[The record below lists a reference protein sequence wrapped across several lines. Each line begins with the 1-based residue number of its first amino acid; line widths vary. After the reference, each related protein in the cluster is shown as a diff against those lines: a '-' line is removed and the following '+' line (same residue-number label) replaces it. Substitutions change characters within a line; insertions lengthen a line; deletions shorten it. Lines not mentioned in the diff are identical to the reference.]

1 MSIQLKAVCNDCS
14 VPLLSLLRTIAV
26 VILAIVMA
34 ASTHADTSQGQVP
47 APATAKENTAL
58 GLDQARTLRSSQ
70 AVIGQQ
76 VSDFTLLDREGRPIR
91 LSSYRGKPLLVSFIY
106 TACFQVCPLTTRALQ
121 KAVEAGRNVFGTNQ
135 YNVISIGFNQPFDT
149 PQALKAFA
157 LQHRI
162 DQPNWEFLSPHA
174 SIIEQLGREFGF
186 SFVATP
192 AGFDHVLQVTLLDA
206 EGRIYRQIYG
216 DELNADSLGEPLKQL
231 MRNAPIAEQ
240 LKLDDLIERV
250 RILCTVYDPK
260 TGKYRVKYDL
270 LIEVAGGVTFAL
282 AMLWF
287 FAGEWWA
294 RRKTRRT
301 PPRPASSTR
310 CKKPS
315 HGLT

>member
-1 MSIQLKAVCNDCS
+1 MSTQLKVIRKDCGAALWN
-14 VPLLSLLRTIAV
+14 LLTTISI
-26 VILAIVMA
+26 VIA
-34 ASTHADTSQGQVP
+34 AALVATPTHANSPQGQVP
-47 APATAKENTAL
+47 VADALKKTTTL
-58 GLDQARTLRSSQ
+58 GLDQASTLRSSQ
-70 AVIGQQ
+70 AVIGRQ

-106 TACFQVCPLTTRALQ
+106 TGCFQVCPLTTRALQ
-121 KAVEAGRNVFGTNQ
+121 KAVETGRDIFGTSQ

-149 PQALKAFA
+149 SQALKAFA

-174 SIIEQLGREFGF
+174 SIIEPLGREFGF

-250 RILCTVYDPK
+250 RILCTVYDPIS
-260 TGKYRVKYDL
+260 GKYRVKYDL

-287 FAGEWWA
+287 FAGEWWTRRKA
-294 RRKTRRT
+294 RRA
-301 PPRPASSTR
+301 PPRLPAAKNPATV
-310 CKKPS
+310 
-315 HGLT
+315 